1 MTILIVEDEQPA
13 AERLRRLVLRLLPTA
28 GVVGLVPSVRK
39 GHEWLAQHPL
49 PDLLLADIQLT
60 DGLSFELLRALP
72 RPVPIVFCT
81 AYDEYALQAFRH
93 NGYDYLLK
101 PIEEEALAGALARVQ
116 QRQAAPLPAAPPDL
130 GQFARLLAAFQPAP
144 DYRSRFLMH
153 HRDELLVVPATEVAY
168 VYSEHRT
175 TFLMRLDGT
184 RFALDETLE
193 QVEASL
199 DPRQFFRLSRQYL
212 ARLTAIQKVQKHFD
226 GKLWV
231 QLAPAPAD
239 VLVSRLTAP
248 ALKQWLNR

>member
-1 MTILIVEDEQPA
+1 MNILLIEDEQPA
-13 AERLRRLVLRLLPTA
+13 AERLRRLVLRLLPA
-28 GVVGLVPSVRK
+28 AVVVGLIPSVRK
-39 GHEWLAQHPL
+39 GHEWLSQHPL

-116 QRQAAPLPAAPPDL
+116 QRQAAPASPDL
-130 GQFARLLAAFQPAP
+130 SQLTQLLAAFQPAP
-144 DYRSRFLMH
+144 DYRRRFLVH
-153 HRDELLVVPATEVAY
+153 HRDELLVVPAEEIAY
-168 VYSEHRT
+168 FYSEHKT
-175 TFLMRLDGT
+175 TFLVRPDGT
-184 RFALDETLE
+184 RCALDETLE

-199 DPRQFFRLSRQYL
+199 DPRRFFRLNRQYL
-212 ARLTAIQKVQKHFD
+212 ASLPAIRKLQKHFD

-231 QLAPAPAD
+231 QLAPPPGAD
-239 VLVSRLTAP
+239 VFVSRLTAP
-248 ALKQWLNR
+248 GLKEWLNR